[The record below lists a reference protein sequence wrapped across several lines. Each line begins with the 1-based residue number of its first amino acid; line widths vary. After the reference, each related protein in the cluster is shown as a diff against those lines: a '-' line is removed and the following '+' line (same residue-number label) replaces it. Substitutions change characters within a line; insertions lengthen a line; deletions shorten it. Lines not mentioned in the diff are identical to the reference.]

1 MPPDSSRT
9 TQLLLQLSTGDDRA
23 AAELVPL
30 VYDELHA
37 LAAGYLRRERSDH
50 TLQPTAL
57 INEVYLRLIH
67 ASGVDWKGRAHFLAV
82 AARAMRRILVNHA
95 DARRAEKRGGGAAV
109 LSMSVEPAEAPRS
122 FDLLALDE
130 ALQGLAQLDP
140 RKVEVVECRFFGGM
154 SVEETAHVLNVSV
167 STVEADWR
175 LARAWLSNELASG
188 SDPPP

>member
-9 TQLLLQLSTGDDRA
+9 TQLLLQLTAGDQRA

-30 VYDELHA
+30 VYDELRA
-37 LAAGYLRRERSDH
+37 LAANYLRRERPDH

-67 ASGVDWKGRAHFLAV
+67 AGGVDWKGRAHFLAV

-95 DARRAEKRGGGAAV
+95 AARNAEKRGGGAPT
-109 LSMSVEPAEAPRS
+109 LSMSVEPAEPPRS
-122 FDLLALDE
+122 LDLLALDE
-130 ALQGLAQLDP
+130 ALQGLAKLDP
-140 RKVEVVECRFFGGM
+140 RKVDVVECRFFGGM
-154 SVEETAHVLNVSV
+154 SVEETSHVLNVSV

-175 LARAWLSNELASG
+175 LARAWLSNALATG
-188 SDPPP
+188 SDSPP